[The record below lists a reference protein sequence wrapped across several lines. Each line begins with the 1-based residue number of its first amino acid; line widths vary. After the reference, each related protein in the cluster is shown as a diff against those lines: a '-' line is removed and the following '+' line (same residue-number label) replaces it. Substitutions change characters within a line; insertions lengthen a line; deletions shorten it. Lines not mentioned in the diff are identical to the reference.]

1 MIENP
6 IILLLVFPLVG
17 YVVGSTP
24 FGVIIAR
31 SKGVDLRKVGS
42 GNVGATNVSRV
53 LGKRLGYFCFALD
66 VLKGFVPTMLAGM
79 LICTGDG
86 LPTLMQQA
94 GWLAVGLGAIL
105 GHVFSFYL
113 RFHGGK
119 GVSTALGV
127 ILGIFPYFTWP
138 GLVCLAIW
146 VVVTLVSRYV
156 SFGSIVAAI
165 AFLPL
170 FVAFYYS
177 SVADLIPL
185 LVFAAAVVLLI
196 LVRHRTNIRR
206 LLAGTEN
213 KIGGKKQIA
222 NPDQG

>member
-31 SKGVDLRKVGS
+31 SRGVDLRKVGS
-42 GNVGATNVSRV
+42 GNVGATNVARA
-53 LGKRLGYFCFALD
+53 LGKRWGYFCFVLD
-66 VLKGFVPTMLAGM
+66 VLKGFVPAMLAGM
-79 LICTGDG
+79 LVNTGG
-86 LPTLMQQA
+86 MPTEMQQA
-94 GWLAVGLGAIL
+94 GWLAAGLGAIL

-127 ILGIFPYFTWP
+127 VLGIFPYFTWP

-146 VVVTLVSRYV
+146 VVTTLISRYV
-156 SFGSIVAAI
+156 SFGSVVAAL

-170 FVAFYYS
+170 FVGFNRENTQR
-177 SVADLIPL
+177 LLPL
-185 LVFAAAVVLLI
+185 LAFAAVVVLLI

-213 KIGGKKQIA
+213 KIGGKKQNA
-222 NPDQG
+222 AG